1 LKDWKHLVLNSLT
14 LALTPALSPG
24 ERENSFPRIGN
35 MFALDPLRFGGS
47 MREFLRG
54 ILSPEE
60 REKRSQRFD
69 EVQLGLVQMRPA
81 AAPAEEDSRFLAT
94 GGV

>member
-1 LKDWKHLVLNSLT
+1 
-14 LALTPALSPG
+14 
-24 ERENSFPRIGN
+24 
-35 MFALDPLRFGGS
+35 